1 MKISF
6 ILNFYPRKPGG
17 GMKVIH
23 EYANY
28 LADKGHDVT
37 LYYEYCENNI
47 SNRYHLPG
55 WVKLKIMKY
64 NIEFKAMT
72 WFELNKKI
80 KRIAIRKINDLQI
93 KDSDII
99 IATAVETAMPVANLT
114 DSKGKKIY
122 LIQDFE
128 NWYVSEKEVYETYSQ
143 DITNIVVANWLKKI
157 VDKYSKEPSVLIS
170 NSINTDIFR
179 VNNSIKERENHTLAF
194 HYRSASHKGC
204 KYAIETIKILEKIY
218 PDLMVYVISIEDEP
232 ENLPKCCKYFKNLN
246 PYEVAEINNKVK
258 VFMCSS
264 IEEGF
269 GLPGLEAMACG
280 CALVSTEYKGV
291 REYAIDGK
299 NSLLSKIR
307 NPQDMAE
314 NIKKIFDDEELRM
327 KIVKNG
333 IETAKERSL
342 ELAGEKFEKVLI
354 GVFKQ
359 NK

>member
-1 MKISF
+1 
-6 ILNFYPRKPGG
+6 
-17 GMKVIH
+17 
-23 EYANY
+23 
-28 LADKGHDVT
+28 
-37 LYYEYCENNI
+37 
-47 SNRYHLPG
+47 
-55 WVKLKIMKY
+55 
-64 NIEFKAMT
+64 
-72 WFELNKKI
+72 
-80 KRIAIRKINDLQI
+80 
-93 KDSDII
+93 
-99 IATAVETAMPVANLT
+99 
-114 DSKGKKIY
+114 
-122 LIQDFE
+122 
-128 NWYVSEKEVYETYSQ
+128 
-143 DITNIVVANWLKKI
+143 
-157 VDKYSKEPSVLIS
+157 
-170 NSINTDIFR
+170 
-179 VNNSIKERENHTLAF
+179 
-194 HYRSASHKGC
+194 
-204 KYAIETIKILEKIY
+204 
-218 PDLMVYVISIEDEP
+218 
-232 ENLPKCCKYFKNLN
+232 
-246 PYEVAEINNKVK
+246 
-258 VFMCSS
+258 MCSS